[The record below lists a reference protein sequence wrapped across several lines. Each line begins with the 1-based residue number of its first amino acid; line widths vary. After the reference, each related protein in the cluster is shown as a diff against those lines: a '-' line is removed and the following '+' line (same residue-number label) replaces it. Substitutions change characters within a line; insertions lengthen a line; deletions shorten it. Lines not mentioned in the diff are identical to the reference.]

1 LIKKHHLAQR
11 RSNGAAAPV
20 PPARRD
26 AISALRTR
34 PQEVSSCDDRAFG
47 EFAKRCRL
55 IQWRR
60 ERLAEPL
67 ELGAPEIVVC
77 NERRMLRAAIVALE
91 EYSETHAVS
100 DVRRAGSRRRE
111 IAQTG
116 SESQ

>member
-1 LIKKHHLAQR
+1 MRISDWSSDVCSSDLRDR
-11 RSNGAAAPV
+11 RKSV
-20 PPARRD
+20 PATMP
-26 AISALRTR
+26 
-34 PQEVSSCDDRAFG
+34 AFG
-47 EFAKRCRL
+47 EFTKRCRL

-60 ERLAEPL
+60 ERLEEPL

-100 DVRRAGSRRRE
+100 DVRRAGSHRRE

-116 SESQ
+116 SESL

>member
-1 LIKKHHLAQR
+1 LRKEETNDAE
-11 RSNGAAAPV
+11 APM
-20 PPARRD
+20 PPACRD

-34 PQEVSSCDDRAFG
+34 PQEVSSCDDPAFG

-60 ERLAEPL
+60 ERLAELL

-91 EYSETHAVS
+91 EYSETIAVS
-100 DVRRAGSRRRE
+100 KVRRAGGRRRE

>member
-1 LIKKHHLAQR
+1 M
-11 RSNGAAAPV
+11 

-34 PQEVSSCDDRAFG
+34 PQEVSSCDDPAFG

-100 DVRRAGSRRRE
+100 NVRRAGSRRRE

>member
-1 LIKKHHLAQR
+1 
-11 RSNGAAAPV
+11 
-20 PPARRD
+20 
-26 AISALRTR
+26 
-34 PQEVSSCDDRAFG
+34 
-47 EFAKRCRL
+47 
-55 IQWRR
+55 
-60 ERLAEPL
+60 L

-77 NERRMLRAAIVALE
+77 NERRTLRAAIVALE